1 MTTTTVTREL
11 ALLRDAKDE
20 TVEVSSA
27 FMDEDTFRAF
37 YERTSRG
44 LWLYLTRIS
53 GDRQLADDLLQE
65 TYYRF
70 YRAGATYESDCH
82 RRNSLFRI
90 ATNLARD
97 THRRRGGVVSTE
109 IDEAAGATVEHGMD
123 DRTDL
128 ARALER
134 LKPKQREM
142 LWLAYANGSSHD
154 EIADLVGVAPGSV
167 KGLLRRAR
175 MRLAEIL
182 GGAHR
187 GGMGSSRR

>member
-1 MTTTTVTREL
+1 MTTTTVSREI

-20 TVEVSSA
+20 TGEVSSSL
-27 FMDEDTFRAF
+27 MDEETFRSF

-44 LWLYLTRIS
+44 LWLFLVRIS

-65 TYYRF
+65 SYYRF
-70 YRAGATYESDCH
+70 YRAGASHESESH

-97 THRRRGGVVSTE
+97 AHRRRGGIVSTP
-109 IDEAAGATVEHGMD
+109 IDEATGATVDHGMEE
-123 DRTDL
+123 RTDL

-134 LKPKQREM
+134 LKPRQREM
-142 LWLAYANGSSHD
+142 LWLAYANGSSHE
-154 EIADLVGVAPGSV
+154 EIAAVTGVAPGSV

-175 MRLAEIL
+175 AKLAELL
-182 GGAHR
+182 GNGRPATAGDPR
-187 GGMGSSRR
+187 

>member
-1 MTTTTVTREL
+1 MTTTAVTREI

-20 TVEVSSA
+20 TAEVSSSL
-27 FMDEDTFRAF
+27 MDEESFRAF

-44 LWLYLTRIS
+44 LWLFLTRIT
-53 GDRQLADDLLQE
+53 GDRQVADDLLQE

-70 YRAGATYESDCH
+70 FRAGAVHESESH

-97 THRRRGGVVSTE
+97 AHRRRGGVVSTP
-109 IDEAAGATVEHGMD
+109 IDEAVGSTVEHGME

-128 ARALER
+128 ARAFER

-142 LWLAYANGSSHD
+142 LWLAYANGSSHE
-154 EIADLVGVAPGSV
+154 EIAEVVGVTPGSV

-175 MRLAEIL
+175 MKLAEIL
-182 GGAHR
+182 GAGSI
-187 GGMGSSRR
+187 GGSQR